1 MEIQQ
6 FGTQIIGA
14 RPLRQLELV
23 VVCIMPTPAGT
34 VAASSAEGDSHAW
47 EDTGG
52 DNLWDKAVQEDEDRN
67 NVVAATDSLTE
78 AVWKRR
84 ELLDYA
90 QRHRRLVRDMIRYVY
105 VVIDTSRW
113 ARVKDPVSLEEV
125 QKLVKE
131 LYCQSTLCLRPSNQ
145 CDRMRLTWACLLGSH

>member
-14 RPLRQLELV
+14 RPLRQMKLV

-34 VAASSAEGDSHAW
+34 VAASSVEGGSHAW
-47 EDTGG
+47 EETGG
-52 DNLWDKAVQEDEDRN
+52 DYLWDKAVQEDEDRN
-67 NVVAATDSLTE
+67 IVVAATDSLTE

-113 ARVKDPVSLEEV
+113 ARVQDPVFPGGGTKVRKGVILSVNSLLTSV
-125 QKLVKE
+125 QSL
-131 LYCQSTLCLRPSNQ
+131 
-145 CDRMRLTWACLLGSH
+145 RLTRACL